1 MIPDKGIVKAPF
13 DGTVGAAFETG
24 HAVGLVSNTGIEV
37 IIHVGMDTV
46 NLKGKYFDMKV
57 KEGDSV
63 KKGDVLIQFDLKAIK
78 EAGYD
83 VTTPVIVT
91 NTQQYQSVDMAADN
105 IVKELETL
113 IAVKSNS

>member
-1 MIPDKGIVKAPF
+1 M
-13 DGTVGAAFETG
+13 
-24 HAVGLVSNTGIEV
+24 
-37 IIHVGMDTV
+37 
-46 NLKGKYFDMKV
+46 
-57 KEGDSV
+57 
-63 KKGDVLIQFDLKAIK
+63 
-78 EAGYD
+78 